1 MEHGKSR
8 RHAVLLAAALLI
20 SAAAQVQA
28 EGVAGRLIERLHRP
42 ALPTAEAAADTT
54 PPTLT
59 LFDAGTT
66 WSMNRGAAPLS
77 VAVKATDDL
86 SGLSHILIEAV
97 GPGGQSLFAL
107 GAFDYPV
114 LSVSRRVPMNTLFA
128 GRLLQPG
135 AWSIVRVRLVD
146 VAGRP
151 RKLEG
156 AALAALGNTAF
167 SVVNPGSY
175 DDVAPT
181 LVSGQVLTAAV
192 SLSATAKG
200 TSQAAFV
207 GMKLGVADTGA
218 SAVAGIATVHAAF
231 CLADESRC
239 IDILQATPLGGAPTS
254 ATVTI
259 GRQVAAALGDQPGD
273 YVLYEVIL
281 VDHAGNART
290 LLNTAFG
297 GSTDFS
303 ALMVN
308 TTIKLTP

>member
-86 SGLSHILIEAV
+86 SGLSH
-97 GPGGQSLFAL
+97 S
-107 GAFDYPV
+107 
-114 LSVSRRVPMNTLFA
+114 
-128 GRLLQPG
+128 
-135 AWSIVRVRLVD
+135 
-146 VAGRP
+146 
-151 RKLEG
+151 
-156 AALAALGNTAF
+156 
-167 SVVNPGSY
+167 
-175 DDVAPT
+175 
-181 LVSGQVLTAAV
+181 
-192 SLSATAKG
+192 
-200 TSQAAFV
+200 
-207 GMKLGVADTGA
+207 
-218 SAVAGIATVHAAF
+218 
-231 CLADESRC
+231 
-239 IDILQATPLGGAPTS
+239 
-254 ATVTI
+254 
-259 GRQVAAALGDQPGD
+259 
-273 YVLYEVIL
+273 LYEVIL